1 MALVDSIVVRCL
13 RVDDYNICVHLSS
26 RTLTFFIF
34 NVVSFFTFKPQR
46 FCVTALVAGYVPN
59 FSHVVFW
66 VFVSGGVHLFPLYI
80 LMCRYQ

>member
-1 MALVDSIVVRCL
+1 MALVDSVVVRCL
-13 RVDDYNICVHLSS
+13 RVDDYNTCIHLSS

-34 NVVSFFTFKPQR
+34 NVVSFFTFNPQR

-66 VFVSGGVHLFPLYI
+66 VFHCI
-80 LMCRYQ
+80 

>member
-1 MALVDSIVVRCL
+1 MALVDSLAVRCL
-13 RVDDYNICVHLSS
+13 RVDDYNTCIHLSS

-34 NVVSFFTFKPQR
+34 IVVSFFTFNPQR

-66 VFVSGGVHLFPLYI
+66 VFVSGGAHLFLLYI
-80 LMCRYQ
+80 LICRYQ